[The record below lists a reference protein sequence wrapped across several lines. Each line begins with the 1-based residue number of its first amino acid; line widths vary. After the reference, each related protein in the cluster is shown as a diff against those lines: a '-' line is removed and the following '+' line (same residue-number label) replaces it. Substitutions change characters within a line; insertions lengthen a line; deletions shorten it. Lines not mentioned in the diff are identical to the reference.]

1 MECVCPSRETE
12 LPFTVISEASILP
25 NSTYERDID
34 TLPVTVKSPKV
45 ADWAE
50 TVSNDV
56 VAYRSVPLYILW
68 VSDVKYSTFPRFV
81 NASYSLY
88 VK

>member
-1 MECVCPSRETE
+1 M
-12 LPFTVISEASILP
+12 LP

-56 VAYRSVPLYILW
+56 VVYRSEPLYILW
-68 VSDVKYSTFPRFV
+68 VSDVKYSLPTFLLDNP
-81 NASYSLY
+81 SYSDW